1 MIPARLGRMSAK
13 DLILKDS
20 DYSTPQDHY
29 FAHLQKMKAPG
40 IVKETLEEKV
50 IDELQID
57 KTALQKLTYNE
68 DDTKPKL
75 TAL

>member
-1 MIPARLGRMSAK
+1 
-13 DLILKDS
+13 
-20 DYSTPQDHY
+20 
-29 FAHLQKMKAPG
+29 MKAPG